1 MHTSL
6 VIVDDFL
13 DNAEEFR
20 KMALGLD
27 YPSLETKTAYPGR
40 NSVQRVQIPGL
51 DEQVSRLLH
60 VRLRPKQGSGHA
72 RFRITLTDDK
82 GIADV
87 HMDDSHWSGIYYLSK
102 PEDCFGGTEFFRHKR
117 TGTDRALNEPSDI
130 RQLGVQTKEEANQI
144 FNDILLQD
152 SNDRS
157 QWEKLMDVPMRFN
170 RLILFRPWLW
180 HTAGPGFGDTLENGR
195 LVYLL
200 FFEEF

>member
-6 VIVDDFL
+6 MIIDDFL

-20 KMALGLD
+20 KMALGLE
-27 YPSLETKTAYPGR
+27 YPTLETKTAYPGR
-40 NSVQRVQIPGL
+40 NSLQRVQIPGL

-72 RFRITLTDDK
+72 RFRITLANDS

-102 PEDCFGGTEFFRHKR
+102 TENCAGGTEFFRHKP

-130 RQLGVQTKEEANQI
+130 EQLGVKTQQEANQI
-144 FNDILLQD
+144 FNDILLND

-157 QWEKLMDVPMRFN
+157 QWEKIMEVPMRFN

-180 HTAGPGFGDTLENGR
+180 HTAGPGFGDRIENGR

-200 FFEEF
+200 FFEEY